1 MKMMM
6 RTQKG
11 LSLIELMIAMVL
23 SLIVVYFVMQ
33 ILIGS
38 NQTAS
43 LADTLTQS
51 QETGRFSISY
61 LNRSALR
68 AGYDPEGT
76 DLQPFANLCS
86 ADNPTA
92 GNGMCTQDTDNT
104 EDGVTTGDRLAI
116 VRTAE
121 AGNAQSCW
129 GSAMVL
135 AVDTA
140 VADVF
145 WVEVDDNGLS
155 SLICR
160 TYNFGTGVAM
170 VDGQPLAA
178 GVIAM
183 HVLYG
188 QSAADSATGERNV
201 TSYVPADDL
210 ANNTGQDYSRDW
222 ERVYAVRVALLT
234 QAFDD
239 TSGLTGERN
248 YILFDAAPYQFDDR
262 FARQVFTTTVARANF

>member
-1 MKMMM
+1 MKMLRHQQGM
-6 RTQKG
+6 
-11 LSLIELMIAMVL
+11 SLIELMIAMVL
-23 SLIVVYFVMQ
+23 SLVVVYFVMQ

-68 AGYDPEGT
+68 AGYDPEGG
-76 DLQPFANLCS
+76 DLQPFANLCT

-92 GNGMCTQDTDNT
+92 ANGMCTQDTDNT
-104 EDGVTTGDRLAI
+104 VDGETTGDRLAI

-121 AGNAQSCW
+121 AGNATSCW
-129 GSAMVL
+129 GSNLVL
-135 AVDTA
+135 ANNTQ

-145 WVEVDDNGLS
+145 WVEVNDDGLS
-155 SLICR
+155 SLMCR

-170 VDGQPLAA
+170 VDAQPLAA
-178 GVIAM
+178 GVVAM

-201 TSYVPADDL
+201 TTYVPADDL
-210 ANNTGQDYSRDW
+210 SNNTGLDYSRDW

-239 TSGLTGERN
+239 TSGLVGARN

>member
-1 MKMMM
+1 MKMLRHQQGM
-6 RTQKG
+6 
-11 LSLIELMIAMVL
+11 SLIELMIAMAL
-23 SLIVVYFVMQ
+23 SLVVVYFVMQ

-68 AGYDPEGT
+68 AGYDPEGE
-76 DLQPFANLCS
+76 DLQPFANLCT

-92 GNGMCTQDTDNT
+92 GTGMCTQDTDNT
-104 EDGVTTGDRLAI
+104 VDGETTGDRLAI

-121 AGNAQSCW
+121 AGNATSCW
-129 GSAMVL
+129 GSNMVL
-135 AVDTA
+135 ATNTQI
-140 VADVF
+140 ADVF
-145 WVEVDDNGLS
+145 WVEVNDDGLS
-155 SLICR
+155 SLMCR

-170 VDGQPLAA
+170 VDSQPLAA

-201 TSYVPADDL
+201 TTYVPADDL
-210 ANNTGQDYSRDW
+210 TNNTGLDYSRDW
-222 ERVYAVRVALLT
+222 ERVYSVRVALLT

-239 TSGLTGERN
+239 TSGLSGTRN
-248 YILFDAAPYQFDDR
+248 YILFDAAPYQYDDR